1 MIYIQ
6 YDEYKNKYYNAQKEF
21 DSVLREKE
29 ELFSKTQ
36 PQATR
41 YDKELVSGGKV
52 NNKFDDYIILKD
64 KNKID
69 ERLLEAKSILE
80 DREKLLKLK
89 EQELKES
96 KDWIDIIY
104 VYYYID
110 KLSIRKIEKRIPY
123 STAEICR
130 KLKIIKKNINM

>member
-52 NNKFDDYIILKD
+52 NNKFDDYVILKD

-69 ERLLEAKSILE
+69 ERLLESKSILE

-130 KLKIIKKNINM
+130 KLKIIRKNINM